1 MIPDVLVVDDDPMI
15 RRTLLQLIREFGHEG
30 TGVGS
35 GEEALTQLART
46 DYRLVL
52 ADVRLPGLGGLDLLR
67 EVRARHG
74 KAQVVM
80 ITGYGTVEMAVEA
93 MQNGAR
99 DFLMKPFGMSRLG
112 ELLERTLGETT
123 PGASTSLAGIVSQ
136 DPRMLALLETAARVA
151 QSAAPV
157 LIQGES
163 GTGKELL
170 AREIHLRSRRRD
182 KPFVALNCAAVPES
196 LLESELFGH
205 ERGAFTGAIARR
217 LGRFE
222 AAHQGTLLLD
232 EVSETSLPFQAKLL
246 RALQEGELDRIGRDQ
261 PVRVDVRVIA
271 TTNQDLREVLQKGS
285 FRQDL
290 FFRLNVVSLRLPPL
304 RERPQD
310 IPLLA
315 HHFVEKHRGLCGSV
329 ARELSDSAMQY
340 LRGYAWPG
348 NVRELESCIQRALL
362 LCTERVVQPGLLQME
377 PGLVPPPAEVGTRSE
392 MERRLIFSTLER
404 VGGNRSRA
412 AEALGVSVRTIRNRL
427 RQYREE
433 AGVVMAAPT
442 A

>member
-1 MIPDVLVVDDDPMI
+1 LVLV
-15 RRTLLQLIREFGHEG
+15 
-30 TGVGS
+30 
-35 GEEALTQLART
+35 
-46 DYRLVL
+46 
-52 ADVRLPGLGGLDLLR
+52 DVRLPGLSGLELLR
-67 EVRARHG
+67 DIRAKHG
-74 KAQVVM
+74 ATPVVM
-80 ITGYGTVEMAVEA
+80 MTGHGSVEVAVEA
-93 MQNGAR
+93 MQNGAQ
-99 DFLMKPFGMSRLG
+99 DLLVKPFGMARLG
-112 ELLERTLGETT
+112 ELLGRILGA
-123 PGASTSLAGIVSQ
+123 PAPPSSLAGIVSE
-136 DPRMLALLETAARVA
+136 DPQMLKLLQTAERVA

-182 KPFVALNCAAVPES
+182 KPFVALNCAALPES

-232 EVSETSLPFQAKLL
+232 EVSETSLQFQAKLL

-261 PVRVDVRVIA
+261 PVRVDVRIIA
-271 TTNQDLREVLQKGS
+271 TTNRDLREALQAGR

-290 FFRLNVVSLRLPPL
+290 FFRLNVVALRLPPL

-310 IPLLA
+310 IPRLA
-315 HHFVEKHRGLCGSV
+315 RHFVEKHRIASGGPG
-329 ARELSDSAMQY
+329 RELSEAAVRY
-340 LRGYAWPG
+340 LSNYAWPG

-362 LCTERVVQPGLLQME
+362 LCPDQVLHASHLQLDA
-377 PGLVPPPAEVGTRSE
+377 GIVPPPAEVGTRSD
-392 MERRLIFSTLER
+392 MERRLIFATLER
-404 VGGNRSRA
+404 VGGNRNRA

-433 AGVVMAAPT
+433 AAMAVAAPT

>member
-1 MIPDVLVVDDDPMI
+1 MTADVLVVDDDATL
-15 RRTLLQLIREFGHEG
+15 RRTLVQLIRECGYESVA
-30 TGVGS
+30 VGS
-35 GEEALTQLART
+35 GEDAVAHLGRESF
-46 DYRLVL
+46 RLVL
-52 ADVRLPGLGGLDLLR
+52 ADVRLPGMSGLDLLR
-67 EVRARHG
+67 EIRTRHAG
-74 KAQVVM
+74 TQVVM
-80 ITGYGTVEMAVEA
+80 ITGYGSVEVAVEA
-93 MQNGAR
+93 MQNGAQ
-99 DFLMKPFGMSRLG
+99 DLLVKPFGMTRLG
-112 ELLERTLGETT
+112 ELLERLLGGPT
-123 PGASTSLAGIVSQ
+123 PPASLADIVTE
-136 DPRMLALLETAARVA
+136 DPQMLRLLQTAARVA
-151 QSAAPV
+151 PSAAPV

-170 AREIHLRSRRRD
+170 AREIHLRSGRRD
-182 KPFVALNCAAVPES
+182 KPFVALNCAALPES

-232 EVSETSLPFQAKLL
+232 EVSETSLQFQAKLL

-271 TTNQDLREVLQKGS
+271 TTNRDLREALQAGR

-290 FFRLNVVSLRLPPL
+290 FFRLNVVALRLPSL
-304 RERPQD
+304 RERPKD

-315 HHFVEKHRGLCGSV
+315 RHFIEKHRAASGGP
-329 ARELSDSAMQY
+329 ARELSDAALHHLQNY
-340 LRGYAWPG
+340 TWPG

-362 LCTERVVQPGLLQME
+362 LCPDRVLQPSHVQIE
-377 PGLVPPPAEVGTRSE
+377 SGLVPPPAEVGTRSD
-392 MERRLIFSTLER
+392 MERRLIFATLER
-404 VGGNRSRA
+404 VGGNRNRA

-433 AGVVMAAPT
+433 AAMAVAAPT

>member
-1 MIPDVLVVDDDPMI
+1 
-15 RRTLLQLIREFGHEG
+15 
-30 TGVGS
+30 
-35 GEEALTQLART
+35 
-46 DYRLVL
+46 
-52 ADVRLPGLGGLDLLR
+52 
-67 EVRARHG
+67 
-74 KAQVVM
+74 M
-80 ITGYGTVEMAVEA
+80 ITGHGSVEVAVEA
-93 MQNGAR
+93 MQNGAH
-99 DFLMKPFGMSRLG
+99 DLLVKPFGMTRLG
-112 ELLERTLGETT
+112 ELLERLLGT
-123 PGASTSLAGIVSQ
+123 PAPPVSLAGIVTE
-136 DPRMLALLETAARVA
+136 DPQMLRLLQTATRVA

-170 AREIHLRSRRRD
+170 AREIHLRSGRRE
-182 KPFVALNCAAVPES
+182 KPFVALNCAALPES

-232 EVSETSLPFQAKLL
+232 EVSETSLQFQAKLL

-271 TTNQDLREVLQKGS
+271 TTNRDLREALHAGR

-290 FFRLNVVSLRLPPL
+290 FFRLNVVALRLPPL

-310 IPLLA
+310 IARLA
-315 HHFVEKHRGLCGSV
+315 RHFLEKHRAASGGPV
-329 ARELSDSAMQY
+329 RELSETAIQH
-340 LRGYAWPG
+340 LRTYAWPG

-362 LCTERVVQPGLLQME
+362 LCPDRVLQTCHLQLDAGLA
-377 PGLVPPPAEVGTRSE
+377 PAPAETGTCSD
-392 MERRLIFSTLER
+392 MERRLILATLEK
-404 VGGNRSRA
+404 VGGNRNRA
-412 AEALGVSVRTIRNRL
+412 AEALGVSVRTVRNRL

-433 AGVVMAAPT
+433 T
-442 A
+442 AVAVAVPST